1 MFSEILQYT
10 TNTFVC
16 FKFIIMLPVL
26 ACQSILRYTFLYVLE
41 IYFELFFIGSYWNIV
56 LQVISKMIIKLNES
70 S

>member
-41 IYFELFFIGSYWNIV
+41 IYFELFFYRFILEYCSTSN
-56 LQVISKMIIKLNES
+56 
-70 S
+70 